1 MTNHAAISS
10 TDVTATSA
18 SLSPSTRVDM
28 HVKILD
34 ERVASRAKARGI
46 DVLVYA
52 PHFERLPDI
61 RAKAAEFTDDELLV
75 VPAREVFTG
84 TWRQRRHLLAIGLTD
99 PVPDFIT
106 MEAAFATFA
115 RQEAAVLVPHP
126 SFLNV
131 SLGRE
136 AVRAH
141 ADEIHAIETYNGKLF
156 AGQNRPGREFSAEF
170 DIPGFGS
177 SYAHLRGSVGE
188 AWTEFDREIESA
200 EDLVAALREGAPR
213 RVMHRSG
220 IGHRLRSAI
229 EFAHLGFENSWGK
242 LDRLFLSGM
251 EPTHPGHIAYDG
263 DFDDVREY

>member
-1 MTNHAAISS
+1 MTNHDGTASG
-10 TDVTATSA
+10 DVTATSA
-18 SLSPSTRVDM
+18 SPPASTRVDM

-61 RAKAAEFTDDELLV
+61 RETAAKFTDDELLV

-84 TWRQRRHLLAIGLTD
+84 TWRQRRHLLALGLSS

-126 SFLNV
+126 GFLNV

-136 AVRAH
+136 EVRAH

-156 AGQNRPGREFSAEF
+156 SGQNRLGRELSAAF
-170 DIPGFGS
+170 GIPGFAS
-177 SYAHLRGSVGE
+177 SYAHLSGSVGE
-188 AWTEFDREIESA
+188 AWTEFDRAIEST
-200 EDLVAALREGAPR
+200 EDLVTALREGAPR
-213 RVMHRSG
+213 RVMYRSG
-220 IGHRLRSAI
+220 VGHGLRTAL

-242 LDRLFLSGM
+242 IDRLFLSGM